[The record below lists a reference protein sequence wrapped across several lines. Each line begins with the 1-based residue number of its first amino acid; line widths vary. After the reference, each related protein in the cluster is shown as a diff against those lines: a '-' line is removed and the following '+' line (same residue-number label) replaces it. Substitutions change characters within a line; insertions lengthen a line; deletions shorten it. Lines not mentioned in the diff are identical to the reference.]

1 MGVASLICTY
11 LYGAL
16 ATVRA
21 AVEGFIQVAK
31 NLIKKVD
38 SLATALMN
46 TCRIL
51 MDKTMSV
58 MIKLVKQYE
67 KELMDMIYSATLGKI
82 DWLWCGKLWNCVA
95 LLAELLDQDSWLVR
109 KLREWMSSQCKT
121 SRIPDKIAAIAEAA
135 KDFDQF
141 RRLVCEAGFT
151 VEFGISYIKQLF
163 NFIKGAVEEY
173 YGFINRQWKRLKLL
187 AEEYLNVVIDW
198 GIIDWLEKLMSFFMC
213 AFDDSASCAEIA
225 TANNFYQDAMAK
237 LKLEKDGEGY
247 DLSKE
252 YKNSIYGP
260 LEGAKKMAKQLQL
273 EVDDAYDKCVDP
285 QKLKAAEK
293 AVNLSEHLFPGGMSW
308 TDIKEGRW
316 EKHNLVQRFKLEK
329 EKLKQ
334 IWKGRTNAPALPANF
349 LESYETDD
357 EGNVWLVYG
366 CDRIKVNTDLSRAGA
381 ELDEPITIEYT
392 ANIPVGHSLVL
403 DDNTGKVYTLAEA
416 AIEIKTNPD
425 SDFSKDC
432 IAISNI
438 INDWLRNPDGAKRY
452 NEKVYV

>member
-1 MGVASLICTY
+1 MGVASLVCTY
-11 LYGAL
+11 LYGSL
-16 ATVRA
+16 ELIRTT
-21 AVEGFIQVAK
+21 VEGFIQIAK

-38 SLATALMN
+38 SLAAALMN

-67 KELMDMIYSATLGKI
+67 KELMDMLYSATLGKI
-82 DWLWCGKLWNCVA
+82 DWLWCGKLWNCLA
-95 LLAELLDQDSWLVR
+95 LLAELIDENSWLVR
-109 KLREWMSSQCKT
+109 KIRDWMSSQCKT
-121 SRIPDKIAAIAEAA
+121 SMIPNQLAAIAQAA

-141 RRLVCEAGFT
+141 RRLICEAGFT

-173 YGFINRQWKRLKLL
+173 LAFITRQWKRLKLL
-187 AEEYLNVVIDW
+187 AEEYLNTVIDW
-198 GIIDWLEKLMSFFMC
+198 GVIDWLEKLMSFFTC

-225 TANNFYQDAMAK
+225 TADNFYQDAMAK
-237 LKLEKDGEGY
+237 LKLQKDGEGY

-293 AVNLSEHLFPGGMSW
+293 AVNLSEHLFPGGMTW

-316 EKHNLVQRFKLEK
+316 EKHSLVQKYHMEK
-329 EKLKQ
+329 EKLKK
-334 IWKGRTNAPALPANF
+334 IWRDRTKHSPSVNF

-366 CDRIKVNTDLSRAGA
+366 CNRWLVNDDLEKEG
-381 ELDEPITIEYT
+381 EKLDEPKVIEFT
-392 ANIPVGHSLVL
+392 ANIPVGHSLVM
-403 DDNTGKVYTLAEA
+403 DENKVYMLAEA

-425 SDFSKDC
+425 SDFSKEC
-432 IAISNI
+432 IAISNM
-438 INDWLRNPDGAKRY
+438 INGWLRNPDGAKRY
-452 NEKVYV
+452 NDKVFV

>member
-11 LYGAL
+11 LYGSL
-16 ATVRA
+16 AVVRN
-21 AVEGFIQVAK
+21 VIEGYIQIAK

-67 KELMDMIYSATLGKI
+67 KELMDMLYSATLGKI
-82 DWLWCGKLWNCVA
+82 DWLWCGKLWNCLA
-95 LLAELLDQDSWLVR
+95 LLTELIDENSWLVR
-109 KLREWMSSQCKT
+109 KLHDWMDSQCKT
-121 SRIPDKIAAIAEAA
+121 AQLPNRLAAIAQAA
-135 KDFDQF
+135 KDFEQF
-141 RRLVCEAGFT
+141 RKLICEAGFT

-173 YGFINRQWKRLKLL
+173 LAFITRQWKRLKLL
-187 AEEYLNVVIDW
+187 AEEYLNTVIDW
-198 GIIDWLEKLMSFFMC
+198 GVIDWLEKLISFFTC

-237 LKLEKDGEGY
+237 FKLQKDGEGY

-273 EVDDAYDKCVDP
+273 EVNDAYDKCVNP

-308 TDIKEGRW
+308 TDIQEGRW
-316 EKHNLVQRFKLEK
+316 KKHNIVRKYRMEK
-329 EKLKQ
+329 EKLKK
-334 IWKGRTNAPALPANF
+334 IWRDRTNHTPTADF
-349 LESYETDD
+349 IESYETDD

-366 CDRIKVNTDLSRAGA
+366 CNRWLVNDDLEKEGEKLVEPKVF
-381 ELDEPITIEYT
+381 EFT
-392 ANIPVGHSLVL
+392 ANTPVGHSLVL
-403 DDNTGKVYTLAEA
+403 DDTSGKVYMLAEA

-425 SDFSKDC
+425 SDFSKEC

-438 INDWLRNPDGAKRY
+438 INGWLRNPDGAKRY
-452 NEKVYV
+452 NDKVFV

>member
-1 MGVASLICTY
+1 MGVASLVCTY
-11 LYGAL
+11 LYGSL
-16 ATVRA
+16 ELIRTT
-21 AVEGFIQVAK
+21 VEGFIQIAK

-38 SLATALMN
+38 SLAAALMN

-67 KELMDMIYSATLGKI
+67 KELMDMLYSATLGKI
-82 DWLWCGKLWNCVA
+82 DWLWCGKLWNCLA
-95 LLAELLDQDSWLVR
+95 LLAELIDENSWLVR
-109 KLREWMSSQCKT
+109 KIRDWMSSQCKT
-121 SRIPDKIAAIAEAA
+121 SMIPNQLAAIAQAA

-141 RRLVCEAGFT
+141 RRLICEAGFT

-173 YGFINRQWKRLKLL
+173 LAFITRQWKRLKLL
-187 AEEYLNVVIDW
+187 AEEYLNTVIDW
-198 GIIDWLEKLMSFFMC
+198 GVIDWLEKLMSFFTC

-225 TANNFYQDAMAK
+225 TADNFYQDAMAK
-237 LKLEKDGEGY
+237 LKLQKDGEGY

-316 EKHNLVQRFKLEK
+316 EKHSLVQKYHMEK
-329 EKLKQ
+329 EKLKK
-334 IWKGRTNAPALPANF
+334 IWRDRTKHSPSVNF

-366 CDRIKVNTDLSRAGA
+366 CNRWLVNDDLEKEG
-381 ELDEPITIEYT
+381 EKLDEPKVIEFT

-403 DDNTGKVYTLAEA
+403 DENKVYMLAEA

-425 SDFSKDC
+425 SDFSKEC
-432 IAISNI
+432 IAISNM
-438 INDWLRNPDGAKRY
+438 INGWLRNPDGAKRY
-452 NEKVYV
+452 NDKVFV

>member
-16 ATVRA
+16 AIVRTT
-21 AVEGFIQVAK
+21 VEGFIQIAK

-38 SLATALMN
+38 SLAAALMN

-67 KELMDMIYSATLGKI
+67 KELMDMLYSATLGKI
-82 DWLWCGKLWNCVA
+82 DWLWCGKLWNCLA
-95 LLAELLDQDSWLVR
+95 LLAELIDENSWLVR
-109 KLREWMSSQCKT
+109 KIREWMEGQCKT
-121 SRIPDKIAAIAEAA
+121 ADIADKLAAIAQAA

-141 RRLVCEAGFT
+141 RRLICEAGFT

-173 YGFINRQWKRLKLL
+173 FEFITRQWKRLKLL
-187 AEEYLNVVIDW
+187 AEEYLNTVIDW
-198 GIIDWLEKLMSFFMC
+198 GVIDWLEKLMSFFTC

-225 TANNFYQDAMAK
+225 TADNFYQDAIAK
-237 LKLEKDGEGY
+237 LKLQKDGEGY

-293 AVNLSEHLFPGGMSW
+293 AVNLSEHLFPGGMTW

-316 EKHNLVQRFKLEK
+316 EKHSLAKKYHMEK
-329 EKLKQ
+329 EKLKK
-334 IWKGRTNAPALPANF
+334 IWRGKTGRTPSVHF
-349 LESYETDD
+349 IESFETD
-357 EGNVWLVYG
+357 ENGNVWMTDG
-366 CDRIKVNTDLSRAGA
+366 CHRWLINDDLEKEG
-381 ELDEPITIEYT
+381 EKMIEPEVIEFT
-392 ANIPVGHSLVL
+392 ANVPVGHSLIL
-403 DDNTGKVYTLAEA
+403 DDTSGEVYMLAEA

-425 SDFSKDC
+425 SDFSKEC
-432 IAISNI
+432 IAISNM
-438 INDWLRNPDGAKRY
+438 INGWLRNPDGAKRY
-452 NEKVYV
+452 NDKVFV

>member
-11 LYGAL
+11 LYGTL
-16 ATVRA
+16 ELIRTT
-21 AVEGFIQVAK
+21 VEGFIQIAK

-38 SLATALMN
+38 SLAAALMN

-67 KELMDMIYSATLGKI
+67 KELMDMLYSATLGKI
-82 DWLWCGKLWNCVA
+82 DWLWCGKLWNCLA
-95 LLAELLDQDSWLVR
+95 LLAELIDENSWLVR
-109 KLREWMSSQCKT
+109 KIREWMEGQCKT
-121 SRIPDKIAAIAEAA
+121 ADIADKLAAIAQAA

-141 RRLVCEAGFT
+141 RRLICEAGFT

-173 YGFINRQWKRLKLL
+173 LAFITRQWKKLKLF
-187 AEEYLNVVIDW
+187 AEEYLNMVIDW
-198 GIIDWLEKLMSFFMC
+198 GVIDWLEKLMSFFTC

-225 TANNFYQDAMAK
+225 TADNFYQDAMAK
-237 LKLEKDGEGY
+237 LKLQKDGEGY

-316 EKHNLVQRFKLEK
+316 EKHSLAKKYHMEK
-329 EKLKQ
+329 EKLKK
-334 IWKGRTNAPALPANF
+334 IWRGKTGRTPSVHF
-349 LESYETDD
+349 IESFETD
-357 EGNVWLVYG
+357 ENGNVWMTDG
-366 CDRIKVNTDLSRAGA
+366 CHRWLINEQLEKEGEKLP
-381 ELDEPITIEYT
+381 EPEVIEFT
-392 ANIPVGHSLVL
+392 ANVPVGHSLIL
-403 DDNTGKVYTLAEA
+403 DDTTGNVYMLAEA

-425 SDFSKDC
+425 SDFSKEC
-432 IAISNI
+432 IAISSM
-438 INDWLRNPDGAKRY
+438 INGWLRNPDGAKRY
-452 NEKVYV
+452 NDKVFI

>member
-1 MGVASLICTY
+1 MGVASLVCTY
-11 LYGAL
+11 LYGSL
-16 ATVRA
+16 ELIRTT
-21 AVEGFIQVAK
+21 VEGFIQIAK

-38 SLATALMN
+38 SLAAALMN

-67 KELMDMIYSATLGKI
+67 KELMDMLYSATLGKI
-82 DWLWCGKLWNCVA
+82 DWLWCGKLWNCLA
-95 LLAELLDQDSWLVR
+95 LLAELIDENSWLVR
-109 KLREWMSSQCKT
+109 KIRDWMSSQCKT
-121 SRIPDKIAAIAEAA
+121 SMIPNQLAAIAQAA

-141 RRLVCEAGFT
+141 RRLICEAGFT

-173 YGFINRQWKRLKLL
+173 LAFITRQWKRLKLL
-187 AEEYLNVVIDW
+187 AEEYLNTVIDW
-198 GIIDWLEKLMSFFMC
+198 GVIDWLEKLISFFTC

-225 TANNFYQDAMAK
+225 TADNFYQDAMAK
-237 LKLEKDGEGY
+237 LKLQKDGEGY

-316 EKHNLVQRFKLEK
+316 EKHSLVQKYHMEK
-329 EKLKQ
+329 EKLKK
-334 IWKGRTNAPALPANF
+334 IWRDRTKHSPSVNF

-366 CDRIKVNTDLSRAGA
+366 CNRWLVNDDLEKEGEKLNEPKV
-381 ELDEPITIEYT
+381 IEFT

-403 DDNTGKVYTLAEA
+403 DENKVYMLAEA

-425 SDFSKDC
+425 SDFSKEC
-432 IAISNI
+432 IAISNM
-438 INDWLRNPDGAKRY
+438 INGWLRNPDGAKRY
-452 NEKVYV
+452 NDKVFV

>member
-11 LYGAL
+11 LYGTL
-16 ATVRA
+16 ELIRTT
-21 AVEGFIQVAK
+21 VEGFIQIAK

-38 SLATALMN
+38 SLAAALMN

-67 KELMDMIYSATLGKI
+67 KELMDMLYSATLGKI
-82 DWLWCGKLWNCVA
+82 DWLWCGKLWNCLA
-95 LLAELLDQDSWLVR
+95 LLAELIDENSWLVR
-109 KLREWMSSQCKT
+109 KIREWMEAQCKT
-121 SRIPDKIAAIAEAA
+121 ADIADKLAAIAQAA

-141 RRLVCEAGFT
+141 RRLICEAGFT

-173 YGFINRQWKRLKLL
+173 LAFITRQWKRLKLL
-187 AEEYLNVVIDW
+187 AEEYLNMVIDW
-198 GIIDWLEKLMSFFMC
+198 GVIDWLEKLMSFFTC

-225 TANNFYQDAMAK
+225 TADNFYQDAMAK
-237 LKLEKDGEGY
+237 LKLQKDGEGY

-316 EKHNLVQRFKLEK
+316 EKHSLAKKYHMEK
-329 EKLKQ
+329 EKLKK
-334 IWKGRTNAPALPANF
+334 IWRGKTGRTPSVHF
-349 LESYETDD
+349 IESFETD
-357 EGNVWLVYG
+357 ENGNVWMTDG
-366 CDRIKVNTDLSRAGA
+366 CHRWLINE
-381 ELDEPITIEYT
+381 ELEKEGEKLPEPEVIEFT
-392 ANIPVGHSLVL
+392 ANVPVGHSLIL
-403 DDNTGKVYTLAEA
+403 DDTTGNVYMLAEA
-416 AIEIKTNPD
+416 ALEVKQNPD
-425 SDFSKDC
+425 SDFSKEC
-432 IAISNI
+432 IAISSM
-438 INDWLRNPDGAKRY
+438 INGWLRNADGAKRY
-452 NEKVYV
+452 NDKVFV

>member
-1 MGVASLICTY
+1 MGVASLVCTY
-11 LYGAL
+11 LYGSL
-16 ATVRA
+16 ELIRTT
-21 AVEGFIQVAK
+21 VEGFIQIAK

-38 SLATALMN
+38 SLAAALMN

-67 KELMDMIYSATLGKI
+67 KELMDMLYSATLGKI
-82 DWLWCGKLWNCVA
+82 DWLWCGKLWNCLA
-95 LLAELLDQDSWLVR
+95 LLAELIDENSWLVR
-109 KLREWMSSQCKT
+109 KIRDWMDSQCKT
-121 SRIPDKIAAIAEAA
+121 SKLPNQLAAIAQAA

-141 RRLVCEAGFT
+141 RRLICEAGFT

-173 YGFINRQWKRLKLL
+173 LAFITRQWKRLKLL
-187 AEEYLNVVIDW
+187 AEEYLNTVIDW
-198 GIIDWLEKLMSFFMC
+198 GVIDWLEKLMSFFTC

-225 TANNFYQDAMAK
+225 TADNFYQDAMAK
-237 LKLEKDGEGY
+237 LKLQKDGEGY

-316 EKHNLVQRFKLEK
+316 EKHSLVQKYHMEK
-329 EKLKQ
+329 EKLKK
-334 IWKGRTNAPALPANF
+334 IWRDRTKHSPSVNF

-366 CDRIKVNTDLSRAGA
+366 CNRWLVNDDLEKEG
-381 ELDEPITIEYT
+381 EKLDEPKVIKFT
-392 ANIPVGHSLVL
+392 ANIPVGHSLVM
-403 DDNTGKVYTLAEA
+403 NENKVYMLAEA

-425 SDFSKDC
+425 SDFSKEC
-432 IAISNI
+432 IAISNM
-438 INDWLRNPDGAKRY
+438 INGWLRNPDGAKRY
-452 NEKVYV
+452 NDKVFV

>member
-1 MGVASLICTY
+1 MGVASLVCTY
-11 LYGAL
+11 LYGSL
-16 ATVRA
+16 ELIRTT
-21 AVEGFIQVAK
+21 VEGFIQIAK

-38 SLATALMN
+38 SLAAALMN

-67 KELMDMIYSATLGKI
+67 KELMDMLYSATLGKI
-82 DWLWCGKLWNCVA
+82 DWLWCGKLWNCLA
-95 LLAELLDQDSWLVR
+95 LLAELIDENSWLVR
-109 KLREWMSSQCKT
+109 KIRDWMSSQCKT
-121 SRIPDKIAAIAEAA
+121 SMIPNQLAAIAQAA

-141 RRLVCEAGFT
+141 RRLICEAGFT

-173 YGFINRQWKRLKLL
+173 LAFITRQWKRLKLL
-187 AEEYLNVVIDW
+187 AEEYLNTVIDW
-198 GIIDWLEKLMSFFMC
+198 GVIDWLEKLISFFTC

-225 TANNFYQDAMAK
+225 TADNFYQDAMAK
-237 LKLEKDGEGY
+237 LKLQKDGEGY

-316 EKHNLVQRFKLEK
+316 EKHSLVQKYHMEK
-329 EKLKQ
+329 EKLKK
-334 IWKGRTNAPALPANF
+334 IWRDRTKHSPSVNF

-366 CDRIKVNTDLSRAGA
+366 CNRWLVNDDLEKEG
-381 ELDEPITIEYT
+381 EKLDEPKVIEFT

-403 DDNTGKVYTLAEA
+403 DENKVYMLAEA

-425 SDFSKDC
+425 SDFSKEC
-432 IAISNI
+432 IAISNM
-438 INDWLRNPDGAKRY
+438 INGWLRNPDGAKRY
-452 NEKVYV
+452 NDKVFV

>member
-1 MGVASLICTY
+1 MGVASLVCTY
-11 LYGAL
+11 LYGSL
-16 ATVRA
+16 ELIRTT
-21 AVEGFIQVAK
+21 VEGFIQIAK

-38 SLATALMN
+38 SLAAALMN

-67 KELMDMIYSATLGKI
+67 KELMDMLYSATLGKI
-82 DWLWCGKLWNCVA
+82 DWLWCGKLWNCLA
-95 LLAELLDQDSWLVR
+95 LLAELIDENSWLVR
-109 KLREWMSSQCKT
+109 KIRDWMDSQCKT
-121 SRIPDKIAAIAEAA
+121 SKLPNQLAAIAQAA

-141 RRLVCEAGFT
+141 RRLICEAGFT

-173 YGFINRQWKRLKLL
+173 LAFITRQWKRLKLL
-187 AEEYLNVVIDW
+187 AEEYLNTVIDW
-198 GIIDWLEKLMSFFMC
+198 GVIDWLEKLMSFFTC

-225 TANNFYQDAMAK
+225 TADNFYQDAMAK
-237 LKLEKDGEGY
+237 LKLQKDGEGY

-293 AVNLSEHLFPGGMSW
+293 AVNLSEHLFPGGMTW

-316 EKHNLVQRFKLEK
+316 EKHSLVQKYHMEK
-329 EKLKQ
+329 EKLKK
-334 IWKGRTNAPALPANF
+334 IWRDRTKHSPSVNF

-366 CDRIKVNTDLSRAGA
+366 CNRWLVNDDLEKEG
-381 ELDEPITIEYT
+381 EKLDEPKVIEFT
-392 ANIPVGHSLVL
+392 ANIPVGHSLVM
-403 DDNTGKVYTLAEA
+403 DENKVYMLAEA

-425 SDFSKDC
+425 SDFSKEC
-432 IAISNI
+432 IAISNM
-438 INDWLRNPDGAKRY
+438 INGWLRNPDGAKRY
-452 NEKVYV
+452 NDKVFV

>member
-16 ATVRA
+16 AIVRTT
-21 AVEGFIQVAK
+21 VEGFIQIAK

-38 SLATALMN
+38 SLAAALMN

-67 KELMDMIYSATLGKI
+67 KELMDMLYSATLGKI
-82 DWLWCGKLWNCVA
+82 DWLWCGKLWNCLA
-95 LLAELLDQDSWLVR
+95 LLAELIDENSWLVR
-109 KLREWMSSQCKT
+109 KIRDWMDSQCKT
-121 SRIPDKIAAIAEAA
+121 SKLPNQLAAIAQAA

-141 RRLVCEAGFT
+141 RRLICEAGFT

-173 YGFINRQWKRLKLL
+173 LAFITRQWKRLKLL
-187 AEEYLNVVIDW
+187 AEEYLNMVIDW
-198 GIIDWLEKLMSFFMC
+198 GVIDWLEKLMSFFTC

-225 TANNFYQDAMAK
+225 TADNFYQDAMAK
-237 LKLEKDGEGY
+237 LKLQKDGEGY

-293 AVNLSEHLFPGGMSW
+293 AVNLSEHLFPGGMTW

-316 EKHNLVQRFKLEK
+316 EKHSLAQKYHMEK
-329 EKLKQ
+329 EKLKK
-334 IWKGRTNAPALPANF
+334 IWRDRTKHSPSVNF

-366 CDRIKVNTDLSRAGA
+366 CKRMLVNDDLEKEG
-381 ELDEPITIEYT
+381 EKLDEPKVIEFT
-392 ANIPVGHSLVL
+392 ANVPVGHSLVL
-403 DDNTGKVYTLAEA
+403 DDTSGEVYMLAEA

-425 SDFSKDC
+425 SDFSKEC
-432 IAISNI
+432 IAISNM
-438 INDWLRNPDGAKRY
+438 INGWLRNPDGAKRY
-452 NEKVYV
+452 NDKVFV

>member
-1 MGVASLICTY
+1 MGVASLVCTY
-11 LYGAL
+11 LYGSL
-16 ATVRA
+16 ELIRTT
-21 AVEGFIQVAK
+21 VEGFIQIAK

-38 SLATALMN
+38 SLAAALMN

-67 KELMDMIYSATLGKI
+67 KELMDMLYSATLGKI
-82 DWLWCGKLWNCVA
+82 DWLWCGKLWNCLA
-95 LLAELLDQDSWLVR
+95 LLAELIDENSWLVR
-109 KLREWMSSQCKT
+109 KIRDWMSSQCKT
-121 SRIPDKIAAIAEAA
+121 SMIPNQLAAIAQAA

-141 RRLVCEAGFT
+141 RRLICEAGFT

-173 YGFINRQWKRLKLL
+173 LAFITRQWKRLKLL
-187 AEEYLNVVIDW
+187 AEEYLNTVIDW
-198 GIIDWLEKLMSFFMC
+198 GVIDWLEKLMSFFTC

-225 TANNFYQDAMAK
+225 TADNFYQDAMTK
-237 LKLEKDGEGY
+237 LKLQKDGEGY

-316 EKHNLVQRFKLEK
+316 EKHSLVQKYHMEK
-329 EKLKQ
+329 EKLKK
-334 IWKGRTNAPALPANF
+334 IWRDRTKHSPSVNF

-366 CDRIKVNTDLSRAGA
+366 CNRWLVNDDLEKEG
-381 ELDEPITIEYT
+381 EKLDEPKVIEFT

-403 DDNTGKVYTLAEA
+403 DENKVYMLAEA

-425 SDFSKDC
+425 SDFSKEC
-432 IAISNI
+432 IAISNM
-438 INDWLRNPDGAKRY
+438 INGWLRNPDGAKRY
-452 NEKVYV
+452 NDKVFV

>member
-16 ATVRA
+16 AIVRTT
-21 AVEGFIQVAK
+21 VEGFVQIAK

-38 SLATALMN
+38 SLAAALMN

-67 KELMDMIYSATLGKI
+67 KELMDMLYSATLGKI
-82 DWLWCGKLWNCVA
+82 DWLWCGKLWNCLA
-95 LLAELLDQDSWLVR
+95 LLAELIDENSWLV
-109 KLREWMSSQCKT
+109 KKIREWMEGQCKT
-121 SRIPDKIAAIAEAA
+121 ADIADKLAAIAQAA

-141 RRLVCEAGFT
+141 RRLICEAGFT

-173 YGFINRQWKRLKLL
+173 LAFITRQWKKLKLF
-187 AEEYLNVVIDW
+187 AEEYLNMVIDW
-198 GIIDWLEKLMSFFMC
+198 GVIDWLEKLMSFFTC

-225 TANNFYQDAMAK
+225 TADNFYQDAIAK
-237 LKLEKDGEGY
+237 LKLQKDGEGY

-293 AVNLSEHLFPGGMSW
+293 AVNLSEHLFPGGMTW

-316 EKHNLVQRFKLEK
+316 EKHSIAKKYHMEK
-329 EKLKQ
+329 EKLKK
-334 IWKGRTNAPALPANF
+334 IWRGKTGRTPSVHF
-349 LESYETDD
+349 IESFETD
-357 EGNVWLVYG
+357 ENGNVWMTDG
-366 CDRIKVNTDLSRAGA
+366 CHRWLINE
-381 ELDEPITIEYT
+381 ELEKEGEKLPEPEVIEFT
-392 ANIPVGHSLVL
+392 ANVPVGHSLLL
-403 DDNTGKVYTLAEA
+403 DDTTGNVYMLAEA
-416 AIEIKTNPD
+416 ALEVKQNPD
-425 SDFSKDC
+425 SDFSKEC
-432 IAISNI
+432 IAISSM
-438 INDWLRNPDGAKRY
+438 INGWLRNADGAKRY
-452 NEKVYV
+452 NDKVFV

>member
-1 MGVASLICTY
+1 MGVASLVCTY
-11 LYGAL
+11 LYGSL
-16 ATVRA
+16 ELIRTT
-21 AVEGFIQVAK
+21 VEGFIQIAK

-38 SLATALMN
+38 SLAAALMN

-67 KELMDMIYSATLGKI
+67 KELMDMLYSATLGKI
-82 DWLWCGKLWNCVA
+82 DWLWCGKLWNCLA
-95 LLAELLDQDSWLVR
+95 LLAELIDENSWLVR
-109 KLREWMSSQCKT
+109 KIRDWMSSQCKT
-121 SRIPDKIAAIAEAA
+121 SMIPNQLAAIAQAA

-141 RRLVCEAGFT
+141 RRLICEAGFT

-173 YGFINRQWKRLKLL
+173 LAFITRQWKRLKLL
-187 AEEYLNVVIDW
+187 AEEYLNTVIDW
-198 GIIDWLEKLMSFFMC
+198 GVIDWLEKLVSFFTC

-225 TANNFYQDAMAK
+225 TADNFYQDAMAK
-237 LKLEKDGEGY
+237 LKLQKDGEGY

-316 EKHNLVQRFKLEK
+316 EKHSLVQKYHMEK
-329 EKLKQ
+329 EKLKK
-334 IWKGRTNAPALPANF
+334 IWRDRTKHSPSVNF

-366 CDRIKVNTDLSRAGA
+366 CNRWLVNDDLEKEG
-381 ELDEPITIEYT
+381 EKLDEPKVIEFT

-403 DDNTGKVYTLAEA
+403 DENKVYMLAEA

-425 SDFSKDC
+425 SDFSKEC
-432 IAISNI
+432 IAISNM
-438 INDWLRNPDGAKRY
+438 INGWLRNPDGAKRY
-452 NEKVYV
+452 NDKVFV

>member
-11 LYGAL
+11 LYGSL
-16 ATVRA
+16 ELIRTT
-21 AVEGFIQVAK
+21 VEGFIQIAK

-38 SLATALMN
+38 SLAAALMN

-67 KELMDMIYSATLGKI
+67 KELMDMLYSATLGKI
-82 DWLWCGKLWNCVA
+82 DWLWCGKLWNCLA
-95 LLAELLDQDSWLVR
+95 LLAELIDENSWLV
-109 KLREWMSSQCKT
+109 KKIREWMEGQCKT
-121 SRIPDKIAAIAEAA
+121 ADIADKLAAIAQAA

-141 RRLVCEAGFT
+141 RRLICEAGFT

-173 YGFINRQWKRLKLL
+173 LAFITRQWKKLKLF
-187 AEEYLNVVIDW
+187 AEEYLNMVIDW
-198 GIIDWLEKLMSFFMC
+198 GVIDWLEKLMSFFTC

-225 TANNFYQDAMAK
+225 TADNFYQDAMAK
-237 LKLEKDGEGY
+237 LKLQKDGEGY

-308 TDIKEGRW
+308 TDIREGRW
-316 EKHNLVQRFKLEK
+316 EKHSLAKKYHMEK
-329 EKLKQ
+329 EKLKK
-334 IWKGRTNAPALPANF
+334 IWRGKTGRTPSVHF
-349 LESYETDD
+349 IESFETD
-357 EGNVWLVYG
+357 ENGNVWMTDG
-366 CDRIKVNTDLSRAGA
+366 CNRWLINEQLEKEGEKLP
-381 ELDEPITIEYT
+381 EPEVIEFT
-392 ANIPVGHSLVL
+392 ANVPVGHSLIL
-403 DDNTGKVYTLAEA
+403 DDTTGNVYMLAEA
-416 AIEIKTNPD
+416 ALEIKENPD
-425 SDFSKDC
+425 SDFSKEC
-432 IAISNI
+432 IAISSM
-438 INDWLRNPDGAKRY
+438 INGWLRNADGAKRY
-452 NEKVYV
+452 NDKVFV

>member
-16 ATVRA
+16 AIVRTT
-21 AVEGFIQVAK
+21 VEGFIQIAK

-38 SLATALMN
+38 SLAAALMN

-67 KELMDMIYSATLGKI
+67 KELMDMLYSATLGKI
-82 DWLWCGKLWNCVA
+82 DWLWCGKLWNCLA
-95 LLAELLDQDSWLVR
+95 LLAELIDENSWLVR
-109 KLREWMSSQCKT
+109 KIREWMEAQCKT
-121 SRIPDKIAAIAEAA
+121 ADIADKLAAIAQAA

-141 RRLVCEAGFT
+141 RRLICEAGFT

-173 YGFINRQWKRLKLL
+173 LAFITRQWKKLKLF
-187 AEEYLNVVIDW
+187 AEEYLNMVIDW
-198 GIIDWLEKLMSFFMC
+198 GVIDWLEKLMSFFTC

-225 TANNFYQDAMAK
+225 TADNFYQDAIAK
-237 LKLEKDGEGY
+237 LKLQKDGEGY

-293 AVNLSEHLFPGGMSW
+293 AVNLSEHLFPGGMTW

-316 EKHNLVQRFKLEK
+316 EKHSIAKTYHMEK
-329 EKLKQ
+329 EKLKK
-334 IWKGRTNAPALPANF
+334 IWRGKTGRTPSVHF
-349 LESYETDD
+349 IESFETD
-357 EGNVWLVYG
+357 ENGNVWMTDG
-366 CDRIKVNTDLSRAGA
+366 CHRWLINDDLEKEG
-381 ELDEPITIEYT
+381 EKLPEPEVIEFT
-392 ANIPVGHSLVL
+392 ANVPVGHSLIL
-403 DDNTGKVYTLAEA
+403 DDTTGNVYMLAEA
-416 AIEIKTNPD
+416 AIEINTNPD
-425 SDFSKDC
+425 SDFSKEC
-432 IAISNI
+432 IAISNM
-438 INDWLRNPDGAKRY
+438 INGWLRNADGAKRY
-452 NEKVYV
+452 NDKVFV

>member
-1 MGVASLICTY
+1 MGVASLVCTY
-11 LYGAL
+11 LYGSL
-16 ATVRA
+16 ELIRTT
-21 AVEGFIQVAK
+21 VEGFIQIAK

-38 SLATALMN
+38 SLAAALMN

-67 KELMDMIYSATLGKI
+67 KELMDMLYSATLGKI
-82 DWLWCGKLWNCVA
+82 DWLWCGKLWNCLA
-95 LLAELLDQDSWLVR
+95 LLAELIDENSWLVR
-109 KLREWMSSQCKT
+109 KIRDWMSSQCKT
-121 SRIPDKIAAIAEAA
+121 SMIPNQLAAIAQAA

-141 RRLVCEAGFT
+141 RRLICEAGFT

-173 YGFINRQWKRLKLL
+173 LSFITRQWKRLKLL
-187 AEEYLNVVIDW
+187 AEEYLNTVIDW
-198 GIIDWLEKLMSFFMC
+198 GVIDWLEKLMSFFTC

-225 TANNFYQDAMAK
+225 TADNFYQDAMAK
-237 LKLEKDGEGY
+237 LKLQKDGEGY

-316 EKHNLVQRFKLEK
+316 EKHSLVQKYHMEK
-329 EKLKQ
+329 EKLKK
-334 IWKGRTNAPALPANF
+334 IWRDRTKHSPSVNF

-366 CDRIKVNTDLSRAGA
+366 CNRWLVNDDLEKEG
-381 ELDEPITIEYT
+381 EKLDEPKVIEFT

-403 DDNTGKVYTLAEA
+403 DENKVYMLAEA

-425 SDFSKDC
+425 SDFSKEC
-432 IAISNI
+432 IAISNM
-438 INDWLRNPDGAKRY
+438 INGWLRNPDGAKRY
-452 NEKVYV
+452 NDKVFV